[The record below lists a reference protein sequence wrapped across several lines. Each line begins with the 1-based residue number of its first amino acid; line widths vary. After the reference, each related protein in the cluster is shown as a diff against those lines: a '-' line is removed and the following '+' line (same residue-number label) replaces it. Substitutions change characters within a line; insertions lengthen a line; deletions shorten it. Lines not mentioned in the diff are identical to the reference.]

1 MKKKLTRNAAI
12 NLHGALGA
20 IAIGNLDQNTL
31 DAVVDN
37 SNIFRKV
44 AEDFEALKKELSER
58 LYKDVDKDLHKNFF
72 EVVKK
77 YETAREIEKRD
88 ELYKVME
95 TFTDICPLYEKHI
108 KALASLLGR
117 EIEVEIKEED
127 ADDFIKGIS
136 KGIKDVSLHE
146 IRAIF
151 SPLFKEEK
159 KEATDLS
166 ELDELLK

>member
-12 NLHGALGA
+12 SLHGALSA
-20 IAIGNLDQNTL
+20 IAIGSLDQNTL
-31 DAVVDN
+31 DVVVDN

-58 LYKDVDKDLHKNFF
+58 LYKDVDKDLHKNFS
-72 EVVKK
+72 EVAKK

-95 TFTDICPLYEKHI
+95 TYTEIYPLYEKHI

-117 EIEVEIKEED
+117 EIEIEIKEEN
-127 ADDFIKGIS
+127 ADYFIKGVC
-136 KGIKDVSLHE
+136 KGLKDASLHE
-146 IRAIF
+146 IRAVF
-151 SPLFKEEK
+151 EPLFKEEK

-166 ELDELLK
+166 ELDEILK